1 MRQARIKY
9 KLTLMHS
16 IQYIEKRYDFSK
28 ESWHSVVSK
37 LNLKTKFSLVSDF
50 EKIIGKINNPNLKI
64 DMNILFDK
72 VVQITDCY

>member
-1 MRQARIKY
+1 MYSIND
-9 KLTLMHS
+9 LFNTLK
-16 IQYIEKRYDFSK
+16 KRYDFSE
-28 ESWHSVVSK
+28 ESWHSFVSK